1 MLALAVHYGAAA
13 RPPCQVASQAA
24 PPGWGRSWAG
34 LSRRAVSQVQRPGM
48 NWSGDVLEPG
58 LHPGQGLLGPHPAPG
73 GGAGPMHCMT
83 AGKAI
88 NVNTC
93 HTHWAL
99 TSHHRHTSTIPV
111 RQSLLKSKHICSY
124 KFSDPPPPVPLIS
137 RVIPVIE
144 WEEPLACISQTV
156 DIEKLQGGHKE
167 RKEV

>member
-1 MLALAVHYGAAA
+1 MARRRAGQRRAGPAMLALAVHYGAAA

-99 TSHHRHTSTIPV
+99 TSHYRQTSTIPV
-111 RQSLLKSKHICSY
+111 RQSLVKSKHICSY
-124 KFSDPPPPVPLIS
+124 KAGGDDIYKSTTVPGS
-137 RVIPVIE
+137 
-144 WEEPLACISQTV
+144 
-156 DIEKLQGGHKE
+156 KE
-167 RKEV
+167 

>member
-99 TSHHRHTSTIPV
+99 TSPPHQHNTSQTEFSEKQTYLFLQSWWRRHLQINYSSRFKRVIIPG
-111 RQSLLKSKHICSY
+111 RRSLLTWTGSVEGNI
-124 KFSDPPPPVPLIS
+124 V
-137 RVIPVIE
+137 
-144 WEEPLACISQTV
+144 
-156 DIEKLQGGHKE
+156 
-167 RKEV
+167 